1 MERKEEEEAIHERT
15 NATVGVLSPSR
26 EFSREFSLS
35 CPRSTDSKHSI
46 RSFVTFDGT
55 VLGIG
60 LICYNFEVE
69 EIFYDFV
76 ACVLCIYLVVGGK
89 KIYRRSNKN

>member
-1 MERKEEEEAIHERT
+1 MERKEEEEAIHERR

-60 LICYNFEVE
+60 LLAR
-69 EIFYDFV
+69 D
-76 ACVLCIYLVVGGK
+76 LL
-89 KIYRRSNKN
+89 